1 VNPAAKTETVPPL
14 AAFFQLTEK
23 PHLGHPLPTAA
34 LYPGVTLAIS
44 NTASGLHAFLYDSDR
59 RSRSTGKERDAESG
73 LDYFGARYFSGPQG
87 RFTSADE
94 PFADQHPGNPQSWNL
109 YAYTLNN
116 PLSYTDPTGQACVQG
131 DDGKYHDDNSG
142 GQSCA
147 DVTQADKQVTPSLT
161 VTANSYGSTYAFDYQ
176 GKYIQ
181 GSFRPPTAKETAI
194 RGDTVNMF
202 MNLSVAGDG
211 LKLGVVLGAAG
222 KDAIAALNAMR
233 GGILYGSTF
242 DKAIEGGVQMVRS
255 GGAAQAAADFDA
267 VVSASGAQVRTYG
280 TVKSATLAD
289 GSEVT
294 LRTSTTKGFQG
305 IPTLQFR
312 DQVGEFDVKIRY

>member
-1 VNPAAKTETVPPL
+1 
-14 AAFFQLTEK
+14 
-23 PHLGHPLPTAA
+23 
-34 LYPGVTLAIS
+34 
-44 NTASGLHAFLYDSDR
+44 
-59 RSRSTGKERDAESG
+59 
-73 LDYFGARYFSGPQG
+73 
-87 RFTSADE
+87 
-94 PFADQHPGNPQSWNL
+94 
-109 YAYTLNN
+109 
-116 PLSYTDPTGQACVQG
+116 
-131 DDGKYHDDNSG
+131 
-142 GQSCA
+142 
-147 DVTQADKQVTPSLT
+147 LT